1 MKNILLFAGT
11 TEVDFWLISDPSA
24 RPTATAVAT
33 AYGAPFCHRPFH
45 DGFLP

>member
-11 TEVDFWLISDPSA
+11 TEGSDSSA
-24 RPTATAVAT
+24 RPTA
-33 AYGAPFCHRPFH
+33 YGSGDILRCIPSAIGPFH